1 MKPEMKK
8 ILLINLG
15 IFAVYTVFSYL
26 IAPKEGMIFHAFFIA
41 VHVII
46 NFLIGVVSLITD
58 SKNSNGGSYILSAAL
73 ILLIGFGTCI
83 GISQLVGAT
92 LNVH

>member
-26 IAPKEGMIFHAFFIA
+26 ISPKEGMIFHAFFIGS
-41 VHVII
+41 HVIL
-46 NFLIGVVSLITD
+46 NFLIGIVSLIAVD
-58 SKNSNGGSYILSAAL
+58 KNSNGGAYILSAAL
-73 ILLIGFGTCI
+73 VLVIGFGTCI
-83 GISQLVGAT
+83 GLAQLFSAS